1 MVTLGF
7 LATRFIPGLLVSMFG
22 RQDAEL
28 MELGVRT
35 MKTVMVLFPIIGV
48 QIVGSSY
55 FQAVGKPKKS
65 ALLSLSRQVL
75 LLMPLLLILPRFWG
89 LIGVFLAFPF
99 SDAGSTVLTTVL
111 LRRELASLNEQKLE
125 HNLNLTTQAYPE
137 R

>member
-7 LATRFIPGLLVSMFG
+7 LATRFIPPELLVSMFG

-35 MKTVMVLFPIIGV
+35 MKTVMVLFPIIGGV

-65 ALLSLSRQVL
+65 ALLSLSRQAL
-75 LLMPLLLILPRFWG
+75 LLMPLLLILPRFGGAAGCLFG
-89 LIGVFLAFPF
+89 L
-99 SDAGSTVLTTVL
+99 
-111 LRRELASLNEQKLE
+111 SLF
-125 HNLNLTTQAYPE
+125 
-137 R
+137 